1 MYSGL
6 ENKDGLVMPK
16 YNGERKKVKTGD
28 IVLFSGKEGT
38 IHAIKL
44 IANSKWS
51 HVGMV
56 LRLPTSKA
64 VFLWESTTLSNLKDA
79 IDGKIKRGV
88 QLVLL
93 SDRLSTY
100 EGKASIR
107 HLQNFEVFKSDYLK
121 LMKFR
126 EKVRNR
132 PYEKNKLELIKAA
145 YDGPFGHNEEDLSS
159 LFCSEL
165 VAEAY
170 QTIGLLKKP
179 PKGLPSNE
187 YTPKDFSDVKDLT
200 LERDATLTKE
210 ITLTI

>member
-1 MYSGL
+1 MA
-6 ENKDGLVMPK
+6 K
-16 YNGERKKVKTGD
+16 YNDERKKVKTGD
-28 IVLFSGKEGT
+28 IVLFSGKGGT
-38 IHAIKL
+38 IHAIKML
-44 IANSKWS
+44 ANSKWS

-56 LRLPTSKA
+56 LRLPNSKA

-79 IDGKIKRGV
+79 IDGKTKRGV

-93 SDRLSTY
+93 SDRLRNY
-100 EGKASIR
+100 EGKTSIR
-107 HLQNFEVFKSDYLK
+107 HIENFEVSESDYLK

-132 PYEKNKLELIKAA
+132 PYEKDKLELIKSA
-145 YDGPFGHNEEDLSS
+145 YDGPFGDNEEDLSS
-159 LFCSEL
+159 IFCSEL

-187 YTPKDFSDVKDLT
+187 YTPMDFSDVKDLE
-200 LERDATLTKE
+200 LERGATLTKE
-210 ITLTI
+210 ITLTV